1 VISFP
6 VRDTSH
12 VAETRREIVSIAA
25 SLGFD
30 EGDRGRVALI
40 VTELATNLLKHAR
53 EGVILAGADRYTRGP
68 AIELLSLDRGAGM
81 QNVHRALEDGVST
94 SGTSGTGMGAIIRQ
108 AHEFDILS
116 LPDLGTAIYVRSQ
129 AGKIPERNAAPSAP
143 YGAVS
148 VPTPTETA
156 NGDAWAAAGDVG
168 RRTFLV
174 VDGLGHGVHAAEAS
188 QAALVEFQRCSDAPL
203 AEILA
208 NIHRALRPTRGAAVS
223 VARTDEERDVLVFAG
238 IGNVSGAIVNGAE
251 LRKTVS
257 RNGTAGHQVA
267 RIQEYEYPFNPGSH
281 FFMYSDGLLSSWSIK
296 PYPGLLSRHP
306 TLIAGVLSR
315 DFWRERDD
323 VTVLVA
329 ERERT

>member
-1 VISFP
+1 M
-6 VRDTSH
+6 
-12 VAETRREIVSIAA
+12 
-25 SLGFD
+25 
-30 EGDRGRVALI
+30 
-40 VTELATNLLKHAR
+40 TELATNLLKHAR
-53 EGVILAGADRYTRGP
+53 EGVILAGADPYTGGA

-81 QNVHRALEDGVST
+81 QNVHRSLEDGVST
-94 SGTSGTGMGAIIRQ
+94 SGSSGTGMGAIIRQ

-116 LPDLGTAIYVRSQ
+116 SPDLGTAIYVRSQ
-129 AGKIPERNAAPSAP
+129 AGKIPERNHASSSP

-156 NGDAWAAAGDVG
+156 NGDAWAAAGEVG
-168 RRTFLV
+168 RRTYIV

-188 QAALVEFQRCSDAPL
+188 EAALAEFRRCSDASP

-208 NIHRALRPTRGAAVS
+208 DVHRALRPTRGAAVS

-238 IGNVSGAIVNGAE
+238 IGNVSGAILNGVE

-267 RIQEYEYPFNPGSH
+267 RIQEYEYPFKPGSH
-281 FFMYSDGLLSSWSIK
+281 FLMYSDGLLSSWSIE
-296 PYPGLLSRHP
+296 PYAGLLSRHP
-306 TLIAGVLSR
+306 TLIAGVLFR